1 MGQLFT
7 EKERFL
13 ERCSSLK
20 RLQVLTD
27 GTKWSRKMTFRNRF
41 FDGFRQNFIRNFKNM
56 FDRKAFLRYSF
67 KAISFADGNGGR
79 KLCDRDYDLL

>member
-1 MGQLFT
+1 M
-7 EKERFL
+7 EPEND
-13 ERCSSLK
+13 
-20 RLQVLTD
+20 V
-27 GTKWSRKMTFRNRF
+27 RNRF
-41 FDGFRQNFIRNFKNM
+41 LMDSGKIFIRNFKNM